1 MCGKIAFVR
10 AETTRH
16 DVVSAR
22 TIAHFSPFRGLTRAM
37 RKAWR
42 AWRTRGVKTRSIIER
57 IVRSKPLSE
66 AIVWI
71 KRSVVMKTEACEG
84 FTTEW
89 RANTNT
95 NSRKPKRNVTLKPKR
110 SEGFK
115 EEWSAGERAKRLQ
128 TDHKVL
134 LDSVSS
140 SPRTRSVSAK
150 PKRLPQNKSELLN
163 LYSVVSH
170 S

>member
-1 MCGKIAFVR
+1 M
-10 AETTRH
+10 
-16 DVVSAR
+16 
-22 TIAHFSPFRGLTRAM
+22 
-37 RKAWR
+37 KA
-42 AWRTRGVKTRSIIER
+42 G
-57 IVRSKPLSE
+57 
-66 AIVWI
+66 
-71 KRSVVMKTEACEG
+71 ACVG

>member
-22 TIAHFSPFRGLTRAM
+22 TIAHFYPFMGLTRAM

-66 AIVWI
+66 AIVWV
-71 KRSVVMKTEACEG
+71 KRSVVMKTEACVG

-95 NSRKPKRNVTLKPKR
+95 NSRKPKRNVTLK
-110 SEGFK
+110 SE
-115 EEWSAGERAKRLQ
+115 AKRRFQ
-128 TDHKVL
+128 
-134 LDSVSS
+134 
-140 SPRTRSVSAK
+140 RGMECGR
-150 PKRLPQNKSELLN
+150 KSEE
-163 LYSVVSH
+163 VADRPQGIA
-170 S
+170 

>member
-1 MCGKIAFVR
+1 
-10 AETTRH
+10 
-16 DVVSAR
+16 
-22 TIAHFSPFRGLTRAM
+22 
-37 RKAWR
+37 
-42 AWRTRGVKTRSIIER
+42 
-57 IVRSKPLSE
+57 
-66 AIVWI
+66 
-71 KRSVVMKTEACEG
+71 MKTEASVG

-128 TDHKVL
+128 TRHKVL

-150 PKRLPQNKSELLN
+150 PKHKPNQNKKADYSHEQSTLHTFRDIEGIYLRNFQSINTTIIAITIVIIKTTVVSGGLYTETISRCSELADECTKFDAILSCC
-163 LYSVVSH
+163 SVSA
-170 S
+170 